1 MMTAT
6 KSRKKRR
13 TAKRRRSGG
22 IHRHKFAMCAK
33 QCRGNRSCMSACL
46 RK

>member
-13 TAKRRRSGG
+13 TARRKKGG
-22 IHRHKFAMCAK
+22 IHRYKFAMCAK
-33 QCRGNRSCMSACL
+33 KCRGNRSCMSACL
-46 RK
+46 RQ